1 MFRAAEQR
9 YGTLKERVEGQQ
21 GELQKLQERLQAA
34 ELEYQRGRS
43 KLKATA
49 GELES
54 LASRV
59 RSSNKAARGEA
70 DMQSGEPC
78 DWHGLVQ
85 ELSGHFD
92 AWSSNPTPP
101 HPTVSPLSG
110 LIEDLRELPSK
121 AALQL
126 RSDSA
131 NAAAAASSQ
140 AKALDK
146 SLRRLAKQ
154 YGF

>member
-1 MFRAAEQR
+1 MRLPGKQRMPWPGAAADP
-9 YGTLKERVEGQQ
+9 V
-21 GELQKLQERLQAA
+21 
-34 ELEYQRGRS
+34 S
-43 KLKATA
+43 CTA
-49 GELES
+49 WDVTHP
-54 LASRV
+54 AHPV
-59 RSSNKAARGEA
+59 
-70 DMQSGEPC
+70 PC
-78 DWHGLVQ
+78 
-85 ELSGHFD
+85 
-92 AWSSNPTPP
+92 
-101 HPTVSPLSG
+101 SG

-140 AKALDK
+140 AKAVDK